1 MPLPN
6 LPMLTPHPLLP
17 LLERQAR
24 AFGGQLPGAIEGEV
38 EPVHQCRVATRRL
51 RELLP
56 LCERELSAGI
66 AGRARRRLRRV
77 GRAMGPVREVDVA
90 LELADELARQQVVRD
105 EAAERLRQHLRDER
119 EERREQ
125 MLDRLRAINTLKL
138 ERDLADVARLLGMR
152 QQTDAWAL
160 GLASRME
167 GRAQTLLETVEAAGP
182 LYIADRVHAVRI
194 ATKRL
199 RYVLE
204 LAGDTGEAR
213 TKRAVRDAR
222 GVQETLGRLHDL
234 DVLADLMQELIAAAA
249 GQPWREPLKAARL
262 HLERECRSLHGQY
275 VARQEAVRGLG
286 RGAEEAGREIWIE
299 RGGDD
304 VPAAPPKRVGRVLKM
319 TLWDPRP
326 GLRPAA
332 EEPARYG
339 AAQDQPG
346 GVGAPREQ
354 DGRTGR
360 RQG

>member
-1 MPLPN
+1 
-6 LPMLTPHPLLP
+6 MLSPHPLLP

-24 AFGGQLPGAIEGEV
+24 AFGGHLPGAIEGEV

-56 LCERELSAGI
+56 LCECELSAGI
-66 AGRARRRLRRV
+66 ASRARRRLRRV
-77 GRAMGPVREVDVA
+77 GGAMGPVREVDVA
-90 LELADELARQQVVRD
+90 LELADELAQQQVVRD
-105 EAAERLRQHLRDER
+105 EAEERLRQHLQDER

-152 QQTDAWAL
+152 QQTDLWAQA
-160 GLASRME
+160 LASRME
-167 GRAQTLLETVEAAGP
+167 SRAGTLLETVEAAGP

-222 GVQETLGRLHDL
+222 SVQETLGRLHDL
-234 DVLADLMQELIAAAA
+234 DVLAALMQDLIAAAA
-249 GQPWREPLKAARL
+249 GQPWREPLKAAHL

-275 VARQEAVRGLG
+275 VSRQELVSELG
-286 RGAEEAGREIWIE
+286 HGAEKAGREIWIE
-299 RGGDD
+299 RGGEEQH
-304 VPAAPPKRVGRVLKM
+304 AAPPKRVGRVLKM
-319 TLWDPRP
+319 TLAEPRRE
-326 GLRPAA
+326 LRPAA
-332 EEPARYG
+332 QEP
-339 AAQDQPG
+339 
-346 GVGAPREQ
+346 PRN
-354 DGRTGR
+354 RAT
-360 RQG
+360 

>member
-6 LPMLTPHPLLP
+6 PPMLTPHPLLP

-24 AFGGQLPGAIEGEV
+24 AFGGHLPGAIEGEV

-66 AGRARRRLRRV
+66 ASRARRRLRRV
-77 GRAMGPVREVDVA
+77 GGAMGPVREVDVA
-90 LELADELARQQVVRD
+90 LELVDELAQQQVVRD
-105 EAAERLRQHLRDER
+105 EAEERLRQHLRDER

-152 QQTDAWAL
+152 QQTDLWAQA
-160 GLASRME
+160 LASRME
-167 GRAQTLLETVEAAGP
+167 SRAVTLLETVEAAGP

-194 ATKRL
+194 AAKRL

-222 GVQETLGRLHDL
+222 SVQETLGRLHDL
-234 DVLADLMQELIAAAA
+234 DVLAALMQDLIAAAA
-249 GQPWREPLKAARL
+249 GQPWGEPLKAVHL
-262 HLERECRSLHGQY
+262 HLERECRSLHGRY
-275 VARQEAVRGLG
+275 VSRQELVRELG
-286 RGAEEAGREIWIE
+286 HGAEKAGREIWIE
-299 RGGDD
+299 RGGEEQH
-304 VPAAPPKRVGRVLKM
+304 AAPPKRVGRVLKM
-319 TLWDPRP
+319 TLAEPRS

-332 EEPARYG
+332 QEP
-339 AAQDQPG
+339 
-346 GVGAPREQ
+346 PRN
-354 DGRTGR
+354 RAT
-360 RQG
+360 